1 MPRNDSLGPDQ
12 VAASGPGKGEQCPPY
27 WRYRMHW
34 AGRQRCRRS
43 EDVERIGAN
52 EIVWNGAG
60 DELRVGVS
68 IQATGINGLGS

>member
-1 MPRNDSLGPDQ
+1 M
-12 VAASGPGKGEQCPPY
+12 
-27 WRYRMHW
+27 
-34 AGRQRCRRS
+34 
-43 EDVERIGAN
+43 ERIGAN

>member
-1 MPRNDSLGPDQ
+1 
-12 VAASGPGKGEQCPPY
+12 
-27 WRYRMHW
+27 MHW